1 MPVRLAD
8 AATGV
13 LCILVALAAGVV
25 AWSFPAIPGQE
36 YGAATFP
43 VLIASGLGICGALLL
58 GRAALRL
65 GPDAADLQMPA
76 STLWKGAAIVGLGFF
91 YVFAATPIGFVPV
104 MAVLLLAALLLY
116 GTRLV
121 VAVPVAIISTLLVH
135 FVFYKLL
142 RVPLPWGVLQ
152 PWAW

>member
-1 MPVRLAD
+1 MPVRIAD

-13 LCILVALAAGVV
+13 LCILVALAAGIV

-43 VLIASGLGICGALLL
+43 VVIASGLGICGAVLL
-58 GRAALRL
+58 GRAVLRL
-65 GPDAADLQMPA
+65 GPDAGSLGIPA
-76 STLWKGAAIVGLGFF
+76 GTLWKGAAVVGLALV
-91 YVFAATPIGFVPV
+91 YVFAAEPIGFVPV
-104 MAVLLLAALLLY
+104 MAVVLLGALLLY
-116 GTRLV
+116 GTRV
-121 VAVPVAIISTLLVH
+121 AIAVPVAILATLLVH

-142 RVPLPWGVLQ
+142 RVPLPWGVLL